1 MTARTLLCALLAT
14 ASVACASSNDTA
26 PEPRAAEVASN
37 PDDLQAK
44 AVLLEGELEADKVQA
59 LAKHLEGLAEVHSV
73 EIAIEK
79 TSDGPTRARLTL
91 GGLDMPSSE
100 ELRAA
105 VDDFD
110 GLGDASIA
118 IEDAEV
124 PKGPAAELDLSAS
137 DDKSPEEVQAEVVEK
152 LRAQGVEGDIH
163 VKVHDEDGERRVEV
177 RVEDHKTDE
186 GELKAK

>member
-14 ASVACASSNDTA
+14 ASVACASSNDTT
-26 PEPRAAEVASN
+26 PEPRTAEVASN
-37 PDDLQAK
+37 PADLQAK

-79 TSDGPTRARLTL
+79 TNEGPTRARLTL

-110 GLGDASIA
+110 GLGDASIS

-124 PKGPAAELDLSAS
+124 PTGPAADLDLSGS
-137 DDKSPEEVQAEVVEK
+137 DDKSPEEVQAEVVQK

-163 VKVHDEDGERRVEV
+163 VKVLDEDGERRVEV
-177 RVEDHKTDE
+177 RVEDHKTDKDA
-186 GELKAK
+186 LKAE